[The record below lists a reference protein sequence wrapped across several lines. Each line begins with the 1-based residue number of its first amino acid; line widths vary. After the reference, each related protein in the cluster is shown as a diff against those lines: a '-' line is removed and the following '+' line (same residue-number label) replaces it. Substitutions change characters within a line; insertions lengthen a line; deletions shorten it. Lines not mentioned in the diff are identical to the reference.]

1 MIIVESIPDRPEL
14 VKRYSSIGMF
24 IQNDQT
30 GGKYEEAID
39 LAANN
44 YTYTETNEPVGEEEP
59 LEPQE
64 ALDMIFGGG
73 DGSV

>member
-14 VKRYSSIGMF
+14 VKRYSNIGMF

-30 GGKYEEAID
+30 GGKYAEAVD

-44 YTYTETNEPVGEEEP
+44 YTYTETNEPVDDEP
-59 LEPQE
+59 LEAQE
-64 ALDMIFGGG
+64 ALDIIFGGN
-73 DGSV
+73 DDTV